1 VEQKSIDTK
10 IWEQK
15 IKNPGAKITK
25 VWEQKI
31 QKFRNKS

>member
-1 VEQKSIDTK
+1 VEQKSTDTK

-31 QKFRNKS
+31 